1 MSNQEDGAPTPA
13 ATCENA
19 ACGRDHYGLVAWC
32 PFCGTKQSRARVD
45 AAAPVVAAAPP
56 VAAANAPA
64 SVSAPAPAVEAPAA
78 APVPPDPVAPPRFA
92 GKAPAP
98 SPVVAP
104 PPARPEVVAPRAEP
118 PVAGT
123 PSFPP
128 PRPKWGRRVV
138 SAVVGITAL
147 WWGWGAL
154 VGTSPNQCEGLLE
167 AAGSLEQAGDA
178 RAAQAKVNLALNA
191 CKGPMLDRAR
201 VLNRTLQPVITALE
215 ACERVKREAE
225 EQLNT
230 GQLRQASKMVI
241 ATPTSCASR
250 PEMVALRQSIDT
262 ARKGAAD
269 AVVQA
274 RAQVSE
280 GAVDDAR
287 ASLEKANRLDRDNP
301 DVARVAKTVEAQ
313 AREVAIRDA
322 LAPSQPAASPSTPA
336 TQTAPPPTVA
346 AAPAPAPAPASADT
360 TTAVTQMMSLAM
372 NGNWSRLD
380 SQVQA
385 LKTFSSPQQGDRKSS
400 RAANTEGLRLLRAG
414 NAPAALL
421 VLRTGAQA
429 DPSDVEV
436 INNLGFAQMQA
447 GQLQEASSTL
457 ERTILMAP
465 DRTSAWANYS
475 ETLALGGNEP
485 GSLAALIIAVHF
497 SSDRQKSIE
506 ALSKVRETHPNA
518 IYFRVLGRVL
528 ADMNA
533 IPRGPNDRIR
543 EPSVTMA
550 APPVAAPPTDAK
562 RIECEVLVRGGQ
574 RALATRSYD
583 VALQQAADALAAYA
597 GCPGAQELATSARQ
611 TKDAARAGVI
621 LR

>member
-1 MSNQEDGAPTPA
+1 MSNREDSAPTPA

-32 PFCGTKQSRARVD
+32 PFCGTKQSRVRVD
-45 AAAPVVAAAPP
+45 AAAPVAAAPSVAAAK
-56 VAAANAPA
+56 
-64 SVSAPAPAVEAPAA
+64 APAPAVDAPAP
-78 APVPPDPVAPPRFA
+78 APVAPDPVAPPRFT
-92 GKAPAP
+92 GEAPAP
-98 SPVVAP
+98 SPIEAP
-104 PPARPEVVAPRAEP
+104 PPAQPEVVAPPAEL
-118 PVAGT
+118 PVAGP
-123 PSFPP
+123 PSVPP
-128 PRPKWGRRVV
+128 PRAKWGRRVV
-138 SAVVGITAL
+138 AIVAGIAAL
-147 WWGWGAL
+147 WWAWGAL
-154 VGTSPNQCEGLLE
+154 VGTSPDQCESLLE
-167 AAGSLEQAGDA
+167 AAGGFERAGDA

-191 CKGPMLDRAR
+191 CKGPMFDRAR

-215 ACERVKREAE
+215 ACERVKRESE

-250 PEMVALRQSIDT
+250 PEMVALRRSIDT

-287 ASLEKANRLDRDNP
+287 ASLEKASRLDRDNP
-301 DVARVAKTVEAQ
+301 DVARVAKTVEAK
-313 AREVAIRDA
+313 AREVAIREA
-322 LAPSQPAASPSTPA
+322 LAPSQPAAPPSTPA
-336 TQTAPPPTVA
+336 TQTAPPPTVAVAVA

-385 LKTFSSPQQGDRKSS
+385 LKTFSPPQQGDRKSS

-414 NAPAALL
+414 NAPAALS

-518 IYFRVLGRVL
+518 IYVRVLGRVL
-528 ADMNA
+528 ADMSA
-533 IPRGPNDRIR
+533 ISRGPNDRSR
-543 EPSVTMA
+543 EPSVTIT

-583 VALQQAADALAAYA
+583 VALQQAADALAAYP